1 MRTFGVEAEVKAD
14 VTRWLYGYVNATFQ
28 DLRDTRKYEPTSNVL
43 NPSKGLRMPNSK
55 CGGRVSQRESL
66 RRERSEC
73 KTIYR
78 CFIRRRVFLRF
89 RSKSISRETHSALF
103 QARLGIRILHHERWA
118 YLLGKSIQPYE
129 CPPVL
134 THEKCPSRI
143 IPIAMVE
150 PLLRYRSGPKKRF
163 TSRTLH

>member
-43 NPSKGLRMPNSK
+43 NPSKGLRMPNILFLANAGVEFTKRIS
-55 CGGRVSQRESL
+55 

-129 CPPVL
+129 CPPVQ
-134 THEKCPSRI
+134 R
-143 IPIAMVE
+143 V
-150 PLLRYRSGPKKRF
+150 
-163 TSRTLH
+163 